1 LFEKIEKLISLCGH
15 LLIMTKKESHSII
28 SVEDIF
34 KSNVKI
40 ENDVLTLDPS
50 VSFSFIRGWIDW
62 VLERCCCYLFRG

>member
-1 LFEKIEKLISLCGH
+1 
-15 LLIMTKKESHSII
+15 MTKKESHSII